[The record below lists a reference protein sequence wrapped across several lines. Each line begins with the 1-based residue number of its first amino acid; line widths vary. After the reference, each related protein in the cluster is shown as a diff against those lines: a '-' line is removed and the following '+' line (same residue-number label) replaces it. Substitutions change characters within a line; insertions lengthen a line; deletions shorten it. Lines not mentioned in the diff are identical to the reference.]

1 MITIFTFT
9 EVPLLEIPE
18 EESSEEHQSKSEI
31 NSPKSE
37 DEGAEHLVVEEEAV
51 VQGIPP
57 APEDA
62 EPTAEDSKSLD
73 ALEDEIANAGEML
86 DEMQGAEIDEADT
99 AEEDVNPEVAS
110 ENQTESGEEE
120 EAVEGQEEVDH
131 PPNEDSEHVLEEDKI
146 EVADDQLDSVE
157 DDNISL
163 AASQKAPSVAGSDR
177 GEALDPQD
185 VVPSGQSSVRSTA
198 DKLEPGVNINCH
210 KKAAIKVG
218 I

>member
-1 MITIFTFT
+1 M
-9 EVPLLEIPE
+9 
-18 EESSEEHQSKSEI
+18 
-31 NSPKSE
+31 
-37 DEGAEHLVVEEEAV
+37 VEEEEEAD

-62 EPTAEDSKSLD
+62 EATAEDSKSLD

-86 DEMQGAEIDEADT
+86 DEMQGAEIDEADA

-146 EVADDQLDSVE
+146 EVADDQPDSVE

-163 AASQKAPSVAGSDR
+163 AASQKAPSVAGSDQ
-177 GEALDPQD
+177 GQALDPED
-185 VVPSGQSSVRSTA
+185 VVPSGQSSVRSIA

-210 KKAAIKVG
+210 NKAACIKVG
-218 I
+218 M

>member
-1 MITIFTFT
+1 M
-9 EVPLLEIPE
+9 
-18 EESSEEHQSKSEI
+18 
-31 NSPKSE
+31 
-37 DEGAEHLVVEEEAV
+37 VEEEEEAD
-51 VQGIPP
+51 VQDIPP

-62 EPTAEDSKSLD
+62 EPTPEDSKSLD

-86 DEMQGAEIDEADT
+86 DEMQGAEIDEADA
-99 AEEDVNPEVAS
+99 AEEDVNPEVVS

-120 EAVEGQEEVDH
+120 EAIEGQEEVDH

-146 EVADDQLDSVE
+146 EVADDQPDSVE
-157 DDNISL
+157 DDNSISL

-177 GEALDPQD
+177 GEALDPED